1 MVKIYKICDNN
12 GKIIYIGKTK
22 QKCLIT
28 RFLQHKN
35 DKTHLEKSEYLQKY
49 YSEIVLIKEVMEEFA
64 DYEERRFINA
74 FKPLFN
80 RILKMDI
87 TEKRALAL
95 QKANEIIK
103 NLNKKK

>member
-1 MVKIYKICDNN
+1 MVKIYKIINN
-12 GKIIYIGKTK
+12 EGKIIYIGKTK
-22 QKCLIT
+22 NCLTT

-35 DKTHLEKSEYLQKY
+35 DKNHPEKADYLQKY
-49 YSEIVLIKEVMEEFA
+49 YSEIVLIKEVLEEFA
-64 DYEERRFINA
+64 DYEERRNINTV
-74 FKPLFN
+74 KPIFN
-80 RILKMDI
+80 RVLKMDI